1 MEKELIIL
9 LQGISISVNGQ
20 KTKRMGM
27 EYYNIKM
34 EQYMMDNGRMIN
46 LKIKVRLFML
56 TKINMKAHF

>member
-27 EYYNIKM
+27 VYYNIKM

-56 TKINMKAHF
+56 TKINVKAHF